1 MTPPKKLTVEERA
14 KTLLSD
20 LCLGFNSGIA
30 NHTEASDL
38 AMCIKAFRSA
48 IAEAREEALNE
59 EKCKDCGCSYERCCC
74 NPVRELEAYEKGFSE
89 AREASKELLSKY
101 LTHHHHSFR
110 DGITLCESGY
120 GAPDAQ
126 CVISLVAALRP
137 SPKPKAEEGA

>member
-14 KTLLSD
+14 ISIV
-20 LCLGFNSGIA
+20 NSQDSYIRD
-30 NHTEASDL
+30 HEV
-38 AMCIKAFRSA
+38 AMKEIDFIIKHINEA
-48 IAEAREEALNE
+48 IAEAREEVLNA